1 MADTGYP
8 LKDALTSIRNQLWN
22 KRADWEIT
30 QIYEYPEYLI
40 GGTLNTISLEVLST
54 SSLTQ
59 EEFGGPDTMFSY
71 NIDIRI
77 TYVAPQMTLPEG
89 YAQCLMM
96 IDNIWKYLLQNPEP
110 DSFGTIKAVE
120 GVDIG
125 TMPDEADT
133 SHTFMAQ
140 IDITLTVYKPITE
153 S

>member
-8 LKDALTSIRNQLWN
+8 LRDALSSIRNQLWN

-30 QIYEYPEYLI
+30 QIFEYPEYLT

-59 EEFGGPDTMFSY
+59 EEFGGPSTMFGY

-89 YAQCLMM
+89 YAQNLTM

-110 DSFGTIKAVE
+110 DSFGTIK
-120 GVDIG
+120 GVQSVNIG

-133 SHTFMAQ
+133 GHVFMAQ